1 MEIDNN
7 IGKVQSNSP
16 LNIKHEHENHF
27 NFLNSSLPCNH
38 VNVLVDASSG
48 PLCFLLA
55 NLLLCLRLAP
65 IPAGTLKS
73 TRVWVARL
81 PLASVPTHVHTHK
94 NKRLI
99 QLFRYLVIQLFSYL
113 GVGRFNRQMGGL
125 ALLSTRQDGYV
136 HIILVLLHGMI

>member
-1 MEIDNN
+1 MHNQAWKEIDNN

-55 NLLLCLRLAP
+55 NFLLCLRLAP

-99 QLFRYLVIQLFSYL
+99 QLFRYLDIQLFSYL
-113 GVGRFNRQMGGL
+113 VIQGL
-125 ALLSTRQDGYV
+125 EDLIDRWEGQRYYQQDKMV
-136 HIILVLLHGMI
+136 MCI